1 MTVTSDGLT
10 FEAFG
15 DLLLTELALA
25 PVALRDDTRLVD
37 DLGFDSV
44 LMFELLL
51 VIEEWIG
58 VLLPEA
64 LVGQL
69 VTMGDVY
76 ELYRSRSAR

>member
-1 MTVTSDGLT
+1 MIVVNGTPT
-10 FEAFG
+10 FAAFG
-15 DLLLTELALA
+15 EMLLAELALA
-25 PVALRDDTRLVD
+25 PVALRDDTRLVE

-44 LMFELLL
+44 LVFELLL
-51 VIEEWIG
+51 VLEEWIG

-76 ELYRSRSAR
+76 EVFRSRSAR